1 LTGSLNYT
9 PLQSDRIVTASS
21 GGSVSVRS
29 ATTQVQSSGGAIR
42 RTATQAAED
51 KQETKS
57 KQSFMNLANDEAKAA
72 LEAAERLQQEA
83 TEKMK
88 AAYAAKAAAAQAQD
102 EAKEMKAKLET
113 ALEEANSMKVA
124 LAEAK
129 IAQAEAAAFSRL
141 PAAPASPNRQQI
153 MKRASV
159 MGLNAGRIIGQMTP
173 DELDTHYDVVII
185 GGGPVGVAAAMKSA
199 VLGHRC
205 IIVDKPKATPLPNG
219 LDVSFG
225 GPTGLFSKALRDV
238 GKHVDVPSL
247 QGMHLDDDVVWK
259 QVSNSCLRLASA
271 NATHQVKKLEKFK
284 IDYLQAAATVVNA
297 QAVLVNQGDG
307 SDPSILQTDY
317 VLVATGSKPMRPKE
331 VPFDDYRIFDS
342 DTINTLSFLPKSVV
356 VLGSGIIAIEYAKIF
371 RKLGVKVYML
381 VRSQCLSAL
390 ERIGLDHDIAAKLI
404 DVLVQDDVDIF
415 ENTTVE
421 AWDVPAD
428 REDGPITLK
437 LKSKDPKVPSEIQVD
452 VFLAAAGRN
461 PNTSGWGGE
470 KLGIKLSKKGH
481 VEVDDKY
488 ETSVPGVFAVG
499 DVIGPPSLASTGV
512 YQAQAAMLEMFG
524 QGHMNKVDSYPIGMW
539 TTPECAYFGMTL
551 AEATKKGIDCKEGCV
566 TYDSC
571 LRGRVFAP
579 EGLMKLVFRVEDG
592 VILGVHILGDDAC
605 EMIHYGMDLVTEGVS
620 IFKVMTTC
628 FTAVTFHELFKEAAL
643 AGNAMLEFGVE
654 WHKIM
659 DDIGAHIDNHEH
671 GFNVEKMK
679 ALFDEADDDGNGS
692 LDWKEL
698 MSVFHKYGCEIDRST
713 AANLVRLSAK
723 QGESVIHWDEFTK
736 VFDILDDIRSNSHFG
751 GREEPGQPDKA
762 LLPIS
767 SEGVDSK
774 VAGA

>member
-1 LTGSLNYT
+1 
-9 PLQSDRIVTASS
+9 
-21 GGSVSVRS
+21 
-29 ATTQVQSSGGAIR
+29 
-42 RTATQAAED
+42 
-51 KQETKS
+51 
-57 KQSFMNLANDEAKAA
+57 
-72 LEAAERLQQEA
+72 
-83 TEKMK
+83 
-88 AAYAAKAAAAQAQD
+88 
-102 EAKEMKAKLET
+102 
-113 ALEEANSMKVA
+113 
-124 LAEAK
+124 
-129 IAQAEAAAFSRL
+129 
-141 PAAPASPNRQQI
+141 
-153 MKRASV
+153 
-159 MGLNAGRIIGQMTP
+159 
-173 DELDTHYDVVII
+173 
-185 GGGPVGVAAAMKSA
+185 
-199 VLGHRC
+199 
-205 IIVDKPKATPLPNG
+205 
-219 LDVSFG
+219 VSFG

-247 QGMHLDDDVVWK
+247 QGMHLDDDVIWK
-259 QVSNSCLRLASA
+259 QVSNSCLRLASS
-271 NATHQVKKLEKFK
+271 NASHQVKKLEKFK
-284 IDYLQAAATVVNA
+284 IDYYQAGATVVSSN
-297 QAVLVNQGDG
+297 AVLVNKGDG

-356 VLGSGIIAIEYAKIF
+356 VMGSGIIAIEYAKIF

-390 ERIGLDHDIAAKLI
+390 ERIGLDHDIAATLI
-404 DVLVQDDVDIF
+404 DCLVKDDVDIY

-421 AWDVPAD
+421 SWDVPPD
-428 REDGPITLK
+428 REDGLMTLK
-437 LKSKDPKVPSEIQVD
+437 LKSKDPNVPSEIQVD
-452 VFLAAAGRN
+452 VFLAAAGRM

-470 KLGIKLSKKGH
+470 KLGVKLSKRGH
-481 VEVDDKY
+481 VEVDEKY

-512 YQAQAAMLEMFG
+512 YQAQAAMLEIFG

-539 TTPECAYFGMTL
+539 TTPECAYYGMTM
-551 AEATKKGIDCKEGCV
+551 AEAVKKGIDCKEGTV
-566 TYDSC
+566 TYDAC

-643 AGNAMLEFGVE
+643 AGNNQLEFGVE

-671 GFNVEKMK
+671 GFNLEKMR
-679 ALFDEADDDGNGS
+679 ALFDEADEDGNGS

-698 MSVFHKYGCEIDRST
+698 MHVFHKYGCEIDRST

-723 QGESVIHWDEFTK
+723 QGESVIHWDEFTRI
-736 VFDILDDIRSNSHFG
+736 FDILDDIRSNSHFA
-751 GREEPGQPDKA
+751 GREETGKA
-762 LLPIS
+762 AEPAMKD
-767 SEGVDSK
+767 VDPK
-774 VAGA
+774 VVGA